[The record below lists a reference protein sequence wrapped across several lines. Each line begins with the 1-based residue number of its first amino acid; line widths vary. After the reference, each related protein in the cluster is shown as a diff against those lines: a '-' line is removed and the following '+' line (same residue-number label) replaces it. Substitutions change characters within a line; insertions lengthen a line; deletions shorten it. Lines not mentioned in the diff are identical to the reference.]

1 MAFLIIIFIFVFL
14 GWLLPRILPY
24 IIKWAI
30 RRRVNQFAEQ
40 MRGAAGGATAG
51 GTRNAREPEKPARPK
66 KKIDPGVGEYVRF
79 EEITVETDQTV
90 SHDPAS
96 GTTRVDTSVKVEDQI
111 VDVEWEDLPPT
122 R

>member
-24 IIKWAI
+24 LLRWAI
-30 RRRVNQFAEQ
+30 RRRVNKFAEQ
-40 MRGAAGGATAG
+40 MRGAAGASGSAAG
-51 GTRNAREPEKPARPK
+51 RSARPEQPKPRK
-66 KKIDPGVGEYVRF
+66 KKIDPTVGEYIRF
-79 EEITVETDQTV
+79 EEITVEADQTV
-90 SHDPAS
+90 SHDPES

-111 VDVEWEDLPPT
+111 VDVEWEDLPPA